1 MSTGILRESLQR
13 PGCYLDFS
21 ESGAVVL
28 LLLQRRRGRGHGRE
42 RDAVEVGDEGLPPPS
57 EGSVQGLMEE
67 EGVNGQIPSG
77 ALDGGGG
84 VSLNLLVCN
93 ILKCKE

>member
-1 MSTGILRESLQR
+1 M
-13 PGCYLDFS
+13 DFS

-28 LLLQRRRGRGHGRE
+28 LLLQRRRGRGHGVE

-57 EGSVQGLMEE
+57 EGPVQGLTEE
-67 EGVNGQIPSG
+67 EGVNVQIPSG
-77 ALDGGGG
+77 ALDGGGI
-84 VSLNLLVCN
+84 SLNLLVCN